1 MSSLPTEEP
10 VPPGPSAADPS
21 RRLGFAELERAVRT
35 ADPAALLILPRI
47 LRRVIKQ
54 DRQLSGFGLRVPHRT
69 SYWIGREPL
78 LGAVDKAELGLSE
91 DAVLPEKV
99 LLLARSDPQELAETP
114 AADVLT
120 YYWRLLFH
128 GRIHLALDERAARG
142 EFRPAILRQR
152 IHELG
157 AARFDEIRTVLGQED
172 WLLPP
177 RNDESAYAEF
187 VAVYLELRYFSASFL
202 PRYFPGL
209 VGPAPQGSLP
219 WPGKK
224 AGLDDLDAVD
234 RLIGQEIDAAAL
246 FRATRPAGAPDPQ
259 DRYPWADLASL
270 PSEPDMP
277 AGEPEWPAEHPS
289 DSEYRRLMR
298 KSQRPAALGNV
309 VRAAIYRARAER
321 VAPPEFAPRVRSAIK
336 LDVYRL
342 IRRLQAALELDA
354 DSPQPWHE
362 SLFALLRQTP
372 RGIWTVEARLLYDL
386 QKVCVDHEREI
397 YTIDLVEWALSW
409 GRRPIKRQ
417 LPNQRDVLMLK
428 HLRSAARRL
437 AVVRLSDARRR
448 QLALLVHEAQ
458 RRVEAR
464 LREHIR
470 PQIAAALDAVGLV
483 PQNLPERVA
492 RKKLIEELLDQI
504 GGRDFL
510 TMGDLRDAISRNN
523 LKLADL
529 SEVRN
534 LIRGDQLL
542 RADRV
547 LALGLDGVYRRG
559 EFYVRWMQRLSSL
572 GFGTALGRFL
582 TRYAV
587 VPFGGAYVALKFI
600 SHVWGW
606 ISGTHASL
614 GGGESSEGLAV
625 GGVDLT
631 SPTVV
636 FGLGFLLCL
645 LNFAAFRRALVLLFK
660 TCYQLLRAAVYE
672 PIRWVVLS
680 PLVQQI
686 FRSRAFLLAFRFLIK
701 PAFWTGI
708 VWLFLPRA
716 TNRQTT
722 TGTVASV
729 FLLVNLLLN
738 SRLGR
743 TVEEMVVDSLTQVWQ
758 RFGLRV
764 IVGIFWLVVDAFKWF
779 LGTVERLMYAVD
791 EWLRFRSG
799 ESRVSVAVKAVLG
812 LLWFFVAYV
821 LRFAVNVLI
830 EPQINPIK
838 HFPVVTVGHK
848 LLFGFYKPFET
859 LLASTME
866 PLYAWAVSVAI
877 IWCIP
882 GVFGFLVWELKENWL
897 SYAANRRRNLFPLR
911 IGPSGESMARFLKPG
926 FHSGTLPKRY
936 ARLRDAER
944 RARAGGSWDPVRKH
958 VQTLG
963 RIQVSIARWIER
975 EFLELFAQSSSWQ
988 APPVTLK
995 AVRLATNSV
1004 RLTFGC
1010 PGLAETDLQVALE
1023 ADSGWLV
1030 AGITDPGWIDRLLV
1044 HQRQVLFTAL
1054 VGLYKSAG
1062 IELVREQL
1070 EGQFGVPMPWYDF
1083 SPAGLLLRPEGEEDV
1098 EVLYDLHAERSIA
1111 PQAVRGQARRL
1122 LPTLRRQEILFS
1134 DVPVSWSEWVA
1145 IWEEDMAGQGHPRQP
1160 IAPVRVLP

>member
-1 MSSLPTEEP
+1 MSTLPTGEP
-10 VPPGPSAADPS
+10 APLGPPAGDGSG
-21 RRLGFAELERAVRT
+21 RLTFAELERAVRT
-35 ADPAALLILPRI
+35 ADPATFLVLPRI

-54 DRQLSGFGLRVPHRT
+54 DRRLGGFGLRVPHHT
-69 SYWIGREPL
+69 SYLIGREPL
-78 LGAVDKAELGLSE
+78 LEAVDRTELGLPE
-91 DAVLPEKV
+91 DAPLPEKV
-99 LLLARSDPQELAETP
+99 LLVPRPDPQELAETP
-114 AADVLT
+114 AGDILIR
-120 YYWRLLFH
+120 YWRLLFH
-128 GRIHLALDERAARG
+128 GRIHRVLDERAAG
-142 EFRPAILRQR
+142 GGWSPAIIRRR

-157 AARFDEIRTVLGQED
+157 EARFDEIRAVLGQED

-177 RNDESAYAEF
+177 RSEESIYAEF
-187 VAVYLELRYFSASFL
+187 VAVYLELRYFAASFL

-209 VGPAPQGSLP
+209 IGPAQPGGLP
-219 WPGKK
+219 WPSKRV
-224 AGLDDLDAVD
+224 ALDDLEAVD
-234 RLIGQEIDAAAL
+234 RLLGEEIDAAAL
-246 FRATRPAGAPDPQ
+246 FRATRPLGAPNPQ
-259 DRYPWADLASL
+259 DRYQLTDLAAL

-277 AGEPEWPAEHPS
+277 AGEPELPVQHPS
-289 DSEYRRLMR
+289 ESEYRRLMR
-298 KSQRPAALGNV
+298 KSQRPASLGNV

-321 VAPPEFAPRVRSAIK
+321 VAPPEFAVRVRSAIK
-336 LDVYRL
+336 LDIYRL

-354 DSPQPWHE
+354 DNPQPWHE

-372 RGIWTVEARLLYDL
+372 SGVWTPEARLLYDL

-437 AVVRLSDARRR
+437 AVVRLSDAQRR

-458 RRVEAR
+458 GRVEAR
-464 LREHIR
+464 LRKHIR

-504 GGRDFL
+504 GQRDFL

-529 SEVRN
+529 SNLRD

-542 RADRV
+542 RADRA
-547 LALGLDGVYRRG
+547 LALKLDGVYRRG
-559 EFYVRWMQRLSSL
+559 EFYLRWMQRLSSF

-606 ISGTHASL
+606 ISGTHAPL

-636 FGLGFLLCL
+636 FALGFLLCL
-645 LNFAAFRRALVLLFK
+645 LNFAAFRRAIVVLAR
-660 TCYQLLRAAVYE
+660 TAYHLLRGAVFE

-686 FRSRAFLLAFRFLIK
+686 FRSRAFLLTFRFLIK

-716 TNRQTT
+716 TNLQTT
-722 TGTVASV
+722 TGTIASV

-743 TVEEMVVDSLTQVWQ
+743 TVEEMIVDSLTQVWQ

-764 IVGIFWLVVDAFKWF
+764 IVGIFWLFVDVFKWF
-779 LGTVERLMYAVD
+779 LETVERLMYAVD

-866 PLYAWAVSVAI
+866 PLYAWAVSVAV

-944 RARAGGSWDPVRKH
+944 HARAGGSWDPVRKH
-958 VQTLG
+958 VQALE
-963 RIQVSIARWIER
+963 RIKTSLARWIDR

-988 APPVTLK
+988 APPVMLR
-995 AVRLATNSV
+995 AIRLTTNSV
-1004 RLTFGC
+1004 RLTFTC
-1010 PGLAETDLQVALE
+1010 PGLAETDLVVALE
-1023 ADSGWLV
+1023 AESGWLV
-1030 AGITDPGWIDRLLV
+1030 AGVTDRGWSDRLRS
-1044 HQRQVLFTAL
+1044 HQRQVLVTAL

-1062 IELVREQL
+1062 VDLVREQV
-1070 EGQFGVPMPWYDF
+1070 EEQFGPRPWYDF
-1083 SPAGLLLRPEGEEDV
+1083 APAGLILWPEGEEDV
-1098 EVLYDLHAERSIA
+1098 EVLYDLQGDRAIS
-1111 PQAVRGQARRL
+1111 PQAVRGQPRRL
-1122 LPTLRRQEILFS
+1122 LPTLSRPQLLFS
-1134 DVPVSWSEWVA
+1134 EVPVSWNDWVA
-1145 IWEEDMAGQGHPRQP
+1145 TWTQDAAGQGHPRQP